1 METKTG
7 VWIDLN
13 KAIIVKLNNSDASKK
28 TLNSGI
34 ESKVREEG
42 EKNDS
47 GRFGKQ
53 FIAPEKTREHK
64 LQHKVNDYLKK
75 VITEITDSDELVIF
89 GPANMKT
96 ELQKKIEQ
104 HSGAKTLSPEVV
116 TADSMTENQTVAWV
130 KKYYNAQ

>member
-13 KAIIVKLNNSDASKK
+13 KAIIVKLNKNEASKT

-64 LQHKVNDYLKK
+64 LHHKVNDYLKK

-96 ELQKKIEQ
+96 ELQKKIGQ
-104 HSGAKTLSPEVV
+104 DSKAKSLSPEVV